1 MCMKKSEISKETKY
15 KPTIRDMLTIP
26 YVGYSTINPSGNK
39 VAYLMGEL
47 NLKDNNWGVQCY
59 IYDVDKKVNKK
70 ITKDSNSSN
79 IRWLDND
86 SLAMIK
92 YNPSDGN
99 RQIFI
104 YDNLLGDGFQVTNH
118 SSPITNFEIFQDGFI
133 FLSSGSPKQNNIGNF
148 KHVEEEIGSS
158 KLFFINK
165 ETAKKNREEES
176 RFFKEENKELPESY
190 FEITEIFQDSF
201 LIESYVVSPKNDSI
215 FLTCRSKSDLYF
227 ENTKFHYGIKL
238 DAQKALD
245 EINHYKKSNQK
256 TKDFS
261 FIGEVTKIAL
271 PIDST
276 ILAVSP
282 DETKILIKH
291 KGRDLK
297 DYTQSDLWILDLIE
311 NAEKLQ
317 NEAKTKEAIFCLTK
331 NLDQEPGEVRWT
343 KKGLFLTYWNE
354 SKCEFAR
361 FDETGKFDIID
372 LQGLS
377 MKNFF
382 YSNDKGDFSFAA
394 FSNNLLEE
402 IYFAKK
408 IEEELVIDRITN
420 INDFYSNW
428 DFGKVESI
436 RWKSKDGVEI
446 EGILRK
452 PSDFDPTKKY
462 PLLFFIHGGPA
473 AVSPMAL
480 LTNQEMT
487 FHPTVQM
494 CNKGVIIF
502 SPNYRGS
509 TGRGQWFRELNFDNL
524 GVGDLWDIESGIDF
538 LVEQGFIDESRIGSM
553 GGSQGGYISA
563 FAGMHSDRFR
573 AVSVGSCAASWYT
586 YYITSDLRD
595 SILLSGEPFSKERE
609 ESTKKTAPISAIEK
623 AKTPMLLQ
631 HGANDQRTGVANA
644 NELFRALKHKGIH
657 TEFFKYNDA
666 GHGYNT
672 PRNFYA
678 LMLQNFRWFSHY
690 LLDEE
695 LDFFKDDF

>member
-1 MCMKKSEISKETKY
+1 MRMIKTETPKETKY

-26 YVGYSTINPSGNK
+26 YVGYSTINSSGSK

-47 NLKDNNWGVQCY
+47 NLKENNWGAQCY
-59 IYDVDKKVNKK
+59 IYDLEKKTNKK
-70 ITKDSNSSN
+70 IVNDSNSSN

-104 YDNLLGDGFQVTNH
+104 YDNLLGDGLQVTNH
-118 SSPITNFEIFQDGFI
+118 HSSIISFEIFQDGFI
-133 FLSSGSPKQNNIGNF
+133 FLSSESPEQNKIGNF
-148 KHVEEEIGSS
+148 KHVEEEKGSS
-158 KLFFINK
+158 RLYYINK
-165 ETAKKNREEES
+165 EIAKKNREEET
-176 RFFKEENKELPESY
+176 RFFDEENEEFPESC

-201 LIESYVVSPKNDSI
+201 LIESYVISPKNNTI
-215 FLTCRSKSDLYF
+215 FLTCRSKADLYF
-227 ENTKFHYGIKL
+227 ENTKFHYRIKL
-238 DAQKALD
+238 DAQKTLD
-245 EINHYKKSNQK
+245 EINHYKKNKQEI
-256 TKDFS
+256 KDIS
-261 FIGEVTKIAL
+261 SMVEVTKIAL
-271 PIDST
+271 PIDAS

-311 NAEKLQ
+311 NVDKLH
-317 NEAKTKEAIFCLTK
+317 NEATTKEALFCLTK
-331 NLDQEPGEVRWT
+331 NLDQEPGDVRWT
-343 KKGLFLTYWNE
+343 RKGIFLAYWNE
-354 SKCEFAR
+354 SKSEFAR
-361 FDETGKFDIID
+361 FDETGKFDIIE

-377 MKNFF
+377 IKNFF
-382 YSNDKGDFSFAA
+382 HFNDKGDLSFAA
-394 FSNNLLEE
+394 FSSKLLEE
-402 IYFAKK
+402 IYLARK
-408 IEEELVIDRITN
+408 IEGELVIERITN

-436 RWKSKDGVEI
+436 KWKSKDGVEI

-473 AVSPMAL
+473 AVSPLAL
-480 LTNQEMT
+480 LTNQEIT
-487 FHPTVQM
+487 FHPTIQM

-524 GVGDLWDIESGIDF
+524 GVGDLWDIESGIDY

-595 SILLSGEPFSKERE
+595 SILLAGEPFSKERDV
-609 ESTKKTAPISAIEK
+609 SIKKTAPISAIKK
-623 AKTPMLLQ
+623 ANTPMLLQ

-644 NELFRALKHKGIH
+644 NELFRALKHKGVH
-657 TEFFKYNDA
+657 TEFFMYNDA
-666 GHGYNT
+666 GHGYNS

-695 LDFFKDDF
+695 LDFFKNDY